1 MAVAPTTSPDDGDA
15 LALTFAYPV
24 ATKAVSAVEE
34 KRGKPEHIGEI
45 RFVVDMIG
53 HEHMK
58 TRARAACHVRQHV
71 LRAAQDAELRVEFL
85 CELQHPIGDRA
96 KLNVDAGSG

>member
-1 MAVAPTTSPDDGDA
+1 MPVASTTSPDDGDA

-53 HEHMK
+53 QEHVK
-58 TRARAACHVRQHV
+58 THARAACHVRQHV
-71 LRAAQDAELRVEFL
+71 LRADKGAELRAGML

-96 KLNVDAGSG
+96 KLNVRAGSG

>member
-1 MAVAPTTSPDDGDA
+1 MPVASTTSPDDGDA

-45 RFVVDMIG
+45 
-53 HEHMK
+53 
-58 TRARAACHVRQHV
+58 
-71 LRAAQDAELRVEFL
+71 LRAAHDADCVWNSYASFST
-85 CELQHPIGDRA
+85 Q
-96 KLNVDAGSG
+96 SGIVRN